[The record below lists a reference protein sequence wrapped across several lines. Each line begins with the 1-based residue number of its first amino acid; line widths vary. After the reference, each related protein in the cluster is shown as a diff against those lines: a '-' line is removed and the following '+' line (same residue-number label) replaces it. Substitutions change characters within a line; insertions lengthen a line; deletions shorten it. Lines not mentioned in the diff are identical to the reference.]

1 MSDMSGDGLLAF
13 LQGFFLLALVFQAAL
28 TDLRERKIL
37 NLPCLFALVAGLALA
52 YARGG
57 FGSLLPEPAFLLS
70 AAGNPAAEAAGAVA
84 SAAPFGLLGSFMG
97 AALLFIPFFLAWLAG
112 GMGAGDAKLMAGVGA
127 LCGLDFSFWVLMHT
141 AIAGAGVALVY
152 FFWKRDFK
160 GGMRR
165 TLRSLIRWRWR
176 EKDSTEAG
184 APLSIPYAVAICL
197 GVIWT
202 IIFYSQR
209 APLPFF

>member
-1 MSDMSGDGLLAF
+1 MPDMSGDGVLAF

-37 NLPCLFALVAGLALA
+37 NLPCALAFLAGLALA
-52 YARGG
+52 FMRGG
-57 FGSLLPEPAFLLS
+57 FGALLPDPAFLLS
-70 AAGNPAAEAAGAVA
+70 ATDPAAA
-84 SAAPFGLLGSFMG
+84 AAPFGLLASLAG
-97 AALLFIPFFLAWLAG
+97 AALLFLPFFLAWLAG

-141 AIAGAGVALVY
+141 AIAGAGVALFY
-152 FFWKRDFK
+152 FIWKRDFK
-160 GGMRR
+160 SGMRR
-165 TLRSLIRWRWR
+165 TLRSFIRWRWR

-184 APLSIPYAVAICL
+184 TPLAIPYAVAICL

-202 IIFYSQR
+202 IIFYAQR